1 MVYNRKDGWYK
12 KAKQEGFRSRAVY
25 KLEELDRRVQLFSRG
40 SKVVD
45 LGCAPGG
52 WLQFAAKKVGPR
64 GRVVGIDRLEMKPLP
79 ELRQVQI
86 LLGDITE
93 AESLERLREAL
104 GGPADVVL
112 SDMAPDTSGVG
123 FTDHVRSLDLVR
135 LAFEASLVLL
145 KPGGTFVA
153 KIFDGP
159 DLDALVKNIK
169 ARFGKTRRIRPEAT
183 RKGSRELY
191 LVATQFKPA

>member
-1 MVYNRKDGWYK
+1 MVYNRKDGWYR
-12 KAKQEGFRSRAVY
+12 KAKQEGFRSRAAY
-25 KLEELDRRVQLFSRG
+25 KLEELDRRAQLFTRG
-40 SKVVD
+40 DKVLD

-79 ELRQVQI
+79 ELQQVQI

-123 FTDHVRSLDLVR
+123 FTDHMRSLELVR
-135 LAFEASLVLL
+135 LAFETSLVLL
-145 KPGGTFVA
+145 KPGGTFAA

-159 DLDALVKNIK
+159 DLEDLVKDIK

-191 LVATQFKPA
+191 LVATRFKPA